1 MSLFVVGKL
10 WNCPKKIH
18 HGVIFLQVQFST
30 FHSCS
35 ENDVAA
41 NENDDF
47 SPDKICSGVEISVKN
62 CGT

>member
-1 MSLFVVGKL
+1 MSLFVVGTAQ
-10 WNCPKKIH
+10 NNVH

-35 ENDVAA
+35 ENDVAE
-41 NENDDF
+41 NENGHF
-47 SPDKICSGVEISVKN
+47 CPDKICSGVKISVKN